1 MAHPW
6 ILILPSPE
14 VAEPLRKSHRVSQPV
29 GAVVGTLELL
39 DPAPRQDVGLAG
51 VPGGAGQSLPRVGKD
66 LGPSPRDVAFTA
78 GV

>member
-51 VPGGAGQSLPRVGKD
+51 VPRRSGAVASARWE
-66 LGPSPRDVAFTA
+66 GPLSIAKGVAFTA